1 MTLKGKTVFITGGS
15 SGMGFAAAAA
25 VVQAGGSV
33 CIASRSPEKLASA
46 KNRIGKNVQTIVLDV
61 TSEEAVKAVF
71 EKIDPFDH
79 LVTCAAGTAFGPFI
93 DSDAGM
99 VRAYFESKFWGQYY
113 SVKYACKK
121 IDPGGSI
128 VLFSGAANKK
138 ASPNMTPSAA
148 INGAIEGLAKTLAQ
162 ELAPIRVNVVS
173 PGLID
178 TELHDI
184 LPKQEKEGLFGF
196 LSQMLPISR
205 VGLPDDAAR
214 AVMYLLEAEYATG
227 TVVSVDGGYSAI

>member
-1 MTLKGKTVFITGGS
+1 MTLQGKTVFITGGS

-25 VVQAGGSV
+25 VVEAGGFV
-33 CIASRSPEKLASA
+33 CIASRSAEKLASA
-46 KNRIGKNVQTIVLDV
+46 KNRIGKNVQTFVLDV
-61 TSEEAVKAVF
+61 TSEDAVKALF
-71 EKIDPFDH
+71 ENIEPFDH

-93 DSDAGM
+93 ESDVAQ

-113 SVKYACKK
+113 TVKHACKK
-121 IDPGGSI
+121 IKKGGSI

-138 ASPNMTPSAA
+138 ASPNMTASAS
-148 INGAIEGLAKTLAQ
+148 INGAVEGLVRTLAQ

-178 TELHDI
+178 TEMHDI
-184 LPKQEKEGLFGF
+184 MPKEEREGLFGF

-205 VGLPDDAAR
+205 VGLPDDAAH

>member
-1 MTLKGKTVFITGGS
+1 MTLEGKTVFITGGS
-15 SGMGFAAAAA
+15 SGMGLAAA
-25 VVQAGGSV
+25 VAVVEAGGSV
-33 CIASRSPEKLASA
+33 CIASRSAEKLESA
-46 KNRIGKNVQTIVLDV
+46 KNRIGKNVETFVLDV
-61 TSEEAVKAVF
+61 TSEEAVKALF
-71 EKIDPFDH
+71 EKTDPFDH
-79 LVTCAAGTAFGPFI
+79 LVTCAAGVAFGPFLE
-93 DSDAGM
+93 SDVAQ

-113 SVKYACKK
+113 TVKHACKR
-121 IDPGGSI
+121 INTGGSI

-178 TELHDI
+178 TEMHDI
-184 LPKQEKEGLFGF
+184 LPKEEKDGLFGF